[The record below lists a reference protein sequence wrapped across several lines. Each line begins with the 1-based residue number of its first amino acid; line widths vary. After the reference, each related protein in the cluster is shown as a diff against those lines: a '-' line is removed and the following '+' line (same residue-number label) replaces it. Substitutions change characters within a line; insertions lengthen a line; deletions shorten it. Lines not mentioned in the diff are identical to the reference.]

1 MNTNADDYQYWS
13 NKADRYDAATTCIV
27 GAKALEAANSWLK
40 HQLSATDVALELGC
54 GTGIFSREIAQRVQH
69 LTATDMSQEMLT
81 RAQERLQA
89 YPNVTVE
96 CADGYR
102 TQYTEQSFDIVFM
115 GNLVHIVQEPVA
127 VLQESHRLLKS
138 GGRLLLIDFTMS
150 GMPGFARLAMMLRY
164 LSQYGLPQRTNKS
177 YGLSELAALVQGVKF
192 EIRDAQMIS
201 RETNVLC
208 LCAAKRGA

>member
-1 MNTNADDYQYWS
+1 MNMNADDYQYWS
-13 NKADRYDAATTCIV
+13 KKADRYDAATTYIV

-54 GTGIFSREIAQRVQH
+54 GTGYFSCEIALRVQD

-81 RAQERLQA
+81 RAQARLQA
-89 YPNVTVE
+89 YPNVKVE

-102 TQYTEQSFDIVFM
+102 TQYSEQSFDLVFM
-115 GNLVHIVQEPVA
+115 GNLVHIVQEPVV

-138 GGRLLLIDFTMS
+138 GGQLVLIDFTMS
-150 GMPGFARLAMMLRY
+150 GMSGIARLAMMLRY
-164 LSQYGLPQRTNKS
+164 LSRYGLPQRTNKS

-208 LCAAKRGA
+208 LCAAKWEG